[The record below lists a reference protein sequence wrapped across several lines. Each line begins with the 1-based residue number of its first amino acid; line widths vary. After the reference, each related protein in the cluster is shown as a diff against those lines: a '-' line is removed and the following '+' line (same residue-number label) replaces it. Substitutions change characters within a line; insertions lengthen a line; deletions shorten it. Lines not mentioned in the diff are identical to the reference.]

1 MAVLKRILIISAAAF
16 GLMVILLVGYYLV
29 FLHVV
34 RVPTGAMANTI
45 LPGDHV
51 VVRKRAI
58 GDIKRGDVIIFTY
71 ADDQSTHFI
80 SRVIGLPSETIQ
92 IRGRQVLING
102 KELPERK
109 ASARFTNNSY
119 DSLEVL
125 SSEGEGPYQAFY
137 LASQADAPTEGP
149 FASVDPFRIPDGQY
163 FVMGDNR
170 DNSQDSR
177 FRGPILRQ
185 AVFGKA
191 TMIYWSLSP
200 SDESIRTER
209 MFRKIK

>member
-102 KELPERK
+102 KEL
-109 ASARFTNNSY
+109 
-119 DSLEVL
+119 L

>member
-1 MAVLKRILIISAAAF
+1 MFKRILTISAVGF
-16 GLMVILLVGYYLV
+16 GLVLILLIGYYLV

-45 LPGDHV
+45 LPGDQI

-58 GDIKRGDVIIFTY
+58 GDIKRGDVIVFTY
-71 ADDQSTHFI
+71 ADDPSTHFI

-109 ASARFTNNSY
+109 VLARYADTLY
-119 DSLEVL
+119 ESLEVR
-125 SSEGEGPYQAFY
+125 SSEGEGPYQVFY
-137 LASQADAPTEGP
+137 SESEALAGPETP
-149 FASVDPFRIPDGQY
+149 FATVDPFRVPDGQY

-177 FRGPILRQ
+177 YRGPILRQ
-185 AVFGKA
+185 GVFGKA
-191 TMIYWSLSP
+191 TMIYFSSSP
-200 SDESIRTER
+200 SGEYRMDR
-209 MFRKIK
+209 MFRKIN